1 MSQDF
6 DKLRDVVSHLRGPNG
21 CPWDRKQTHETLK
34 PHLIEEAYEVVDI
47 IDHQDPRLLREE
59 LGDLLLQILLH
70 SQIEEEQGTF
80 TIENV
85 LADLSQKLIRRHPH
99 VFNQSEV
106 AAHVLTPDQVASQ
119 WETIK
124 KAERAEKGKPDSVL
138 DGIPPT
144 LPSLLRAYQIQSRA
158 SRVGFDWEKPQQ
170 VVEKLNEE
178 LEELREAVAFQEKHC
193 SSNPDKSYDAVG
205 HDSIEQEVGDV
216 LFTVANLARFLRVNP
231 EVALRKATNRFIQR
245 FRFMESQAVQHQKM
259 LEDLTA
265 SEWDTWWEEAKRQE
279 QLPTGKKEV

>member
-21 CPWDRKQTHETLK
+21 CPWDRKQTHESLK

-70 SQIEEEQGTF
+70 SKIEEEQGIF

-106 AAHVLTPDQVASQ
+106 AAHDLTPDHVASQ

-124 KAERAEKGKPDSVL
+124 KAERTEKGKPDSVL
-138 DGIPPT
+138 DGIPST

-170 VVEKLNEE
+170 IVEKLNEE

-193 SSNPDKSYDAVG
+193 SSNPDKGYDAVG
-205 HDSIEQEVGDV
+205 HDLIEQEFGDV

-231 EVALRKATNRFIQR
+231 EIALRKTTNRFIQR

-279 QLPTGKKEV
+279 QLPTGEREA